1 MHTIKNPLLRVE
13 QMATDVEGLI
23 CGEVRR
29 TFGEFVSRC
38 RRLGTVL
45 SDLGTDRG
53 DRVAIISFNSIEFI
67 ELYCGIP
74 AAGRVQVPLNFRW
87 ADPELAYALEDSGAN
102 VLFIDRDPGALA
114 ELVETVVRLDTGDYA
129 ARIDAAAETDF
140 DADIGPDDL
149 AGLFYTGG
157 TTGASKGVML
167 THANLIANTYNAQML
182 FPLDERDVYQ
192 VIAPLFHAAGSV
204 AVLQCLYVGA
214 RQVVVPVFN
223 PAAILDQIE
232 AEQVTSTLGVP
243 SMLAAQVETQLVEPR
258 GVSSLRLY
266 AHGGSPVPLE
276 VIRRGVQAFPGTE
289 FAHLYGATETA
300 PLITGMRR
308 EEQELDGERAASCGT
323 PALGVEIRIQQSD
336 GTPHPLGQPGDVL
349 VRGDNVMAGYW
360 NKPEQTAAVLQ
371 DGWYNTGDVGR
382 LDEQGNLYLLD
393 RSKDMIISGGE
404 NVYCTEVEDAIY
416 THPGVLEAAVFGIPS
431 EQWGEAV
438 HAVVVPREST
448 PVTPDEIVTHV
459 RGLIAGY
466 KVPQTVEMRADEL
479 PKSGPGKVLKRE
491 LRAPYWADQDSQ
503 IH

>member
-1 MHTIKNPLLRVE
+1 
-13 QMATDVEGLI
+13 MAADVEGFV
-23 CGEVRR
+23 CGDVRR

-45 SDLGTDRG
+45 SDLGTERG
-53 DRVAIISFNSIEFI
+53 DRVALVSFNSIEFI
-67 ELYCGIP
+67 ELYCAIP

-87 ADPELAYALEDSGAN
+87 ADPELAYALADSGAK

-114 ELVETVVRLDTGDYA
+114 DLVETVVRLDTGDYA
-129 ARIDAAAETDF
+129 ARIEAATESDF
-140 DADIGPDDL
+140 DAMVGPSDM

-157 TTGASKGVML
+157 TTGVSKGVIL
-167 THANLIANTYNAQML
+167 THANLIANTYHTQMF

-204 AVLQCLYVGA
+204 ALLQCLYVGVP
-214 RQVVVPVFN
+214 QVVA
-223 PAAILDQIE
+223 PAFDPGAILDQIE
-232 AEQVTSTLGVP
+232 VERVTSTLGVP
-243 SMLAAQVETQLVEPR
+243 SMLAAQVEAQLAHPR
-258 GVSSLRLY
+258 DVSSLRIY

-276 VIRRGVQAFPGTE
+276 VIRRAVTAFPDTE

-308 EEQELDGERAASCGT
+308 EEQELDSERAASCGK
-323 PALGVEIRIQQSD
+323 PAIGVDVEIRRPD
-336 GTPHPLGQPGDVL
+336 GSPSQIGEPGDVV
-349 VRGDNVMAGYW
+349 VRGDNVMDGYW
-360 NKPEQTAAVLQ
+360 NKPEQTKAVLQ
-371 DGWYNTGDVGR
+371 DGWYNTGDIGR

-416 THPGVLEAAVFGIPS
+416 THPGVLEAAVFGIPDDK
-431 EQWGEAV
+431 WGEAV
-438 HAVVVPREST
+438 HAVVVPRDRAG
-448 PVTPDEIVTHV
+448 VTPDEILTHV
-459 RGLIAGY
+459 RQLIAGY
-466 KVPQTVEMRADEL
+466 KVPQSVELRVEEL